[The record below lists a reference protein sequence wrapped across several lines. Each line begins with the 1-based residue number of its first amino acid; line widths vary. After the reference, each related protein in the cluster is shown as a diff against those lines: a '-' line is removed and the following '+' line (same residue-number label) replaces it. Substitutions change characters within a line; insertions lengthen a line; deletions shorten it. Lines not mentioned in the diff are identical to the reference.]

1 LSTYHTARLSCVV
14 MHRAGHVRW
23 EFLPL
28 PVRALQR
35 TTITS
40 IAAGSLHSGCVD
52 KDSNPWLWGHG
63 GHWQLGLGHNTHE
76 CAPQQVRHA
85 WGRLLGAVWYVWCQ

>member
-1 LSTYHTARLSCVV
+1 
-14 MHRAGHVRW
+14 M
-23 EFLPL
+23 

-35 TTITS
+35 HTITS
-40 IAAGSLHSGCVD
+40 IAAGGLHSGCVD

-76 CAPQQVRHA
+76 CLPQQVSCMPVAGCLCVVARAA
-85 WGRLLGAVWYVWCQ
+85 W